1 MNLFAQTLLTFW
13 QKIQEPFVSQ
23 VLFGASKTGWRLTLC
38 QVAAI
43 TQFFYSH
50 IRSWRRLLVTG
61 AGDSLSWWQVC
72 DVGGRFEMLVT
83 ESLHW
88 KSHQYKDSATNILNM
103 SPTSLSSN
111 YRQKFYIFSH
121 ISVRSKTNLITKMT
135 FHPQSEMSQ
144 PFWLFETSFYLTE
157 FTLFIILRSRF
168 WIWFHFFSCH
178 EPQTSKFKFF
188 RLEIFQNFRNFKF
201 LFMFER
207 EWFYGELYQIVFNW
221 LWA

>member
-1 MNLFAQTLLTFW
+1 MSTKFSLAPQRLV
-13 QKIQEPFVSQ
+13 E
-23 VLFGASKTGWRLTLC
+23 GWHCAKWLPSLS
-38 QVAAI
+38 
-43 TQFFYSH
+43 FYSH
-50 IRSWRRLLVTG
+50 IRCWRRMLVTG
-61 AGDSLSWWQVC
+61 AGDSLSWWQVW